1 MNNIIRIAGI
11 ALIAGAVSG
20 EAQTAR
26 VSLAAPP
33 ASRLW
38 IEGTS
43 NVHDWECNATAIDAT
58 IDIDAAGLAAPA
70 PKLLKKVS
78 VKIPVSAIKCGHD
91 KMDDNMRKALKADKN
106 AEILFTMASAEAAA
120 EGKEFTLK
128 MTGKLAIAGQENE
141 VTMDVAATR
150 LADGTIKAV
159 ASLPVKMT
167 AFGVK
172 PPTAMLGTI
181 RCGDEVKVKFELMVG
196 PRVVAAA
203 TEK

>member
-1 MNNIIRIAGI
+1 MNDIIRIAGI
-11 ALIAGAVSG
+11 ALIAGAVSA
-20 EAQTAR
+20 EAQSVRAT
-26 VSLAAPP
+26 LASPP
-33 ASRLW
+33 ASKLW

-43 NVHDWECNATAIDAT
+43 NVHNWECNATAIEAT
-58 IDIDAAGLAAPA
+58 IDVDAAGLSTPA

-78 VKIPVSAIKCGHD
+78 VKIPVAAIKCGHD

-106 AEILFTMASAEAAA
+106 AEILFDMATAEAATD
-120 EGKEFTLK
+120 GKEFTLK
-128 MTGKLAIAGQENE
+128 MTGKLSIAGQEND
-141 VTMDVAATR
+141 VTMEVAATR

-159 ASLPVKMT
+159 AALPVKMT

-196 PRVVAAA
+196 PKVVAVA